1 MWQAVLGYS
10 GDPEVASDAVAEA
23 FAQALRRTDLR
34 SPVNWIWR
42 TAFRV
47 AAAELK
53 RRRHPGAPASDRSYE
68 LEPQEVD
75 VIRALAKLT
84 PKQRA
89 VVVLHHV
96 ADQPVAEVAATLGM
110 RPPAVR
116 MHLTRGRRRLRELLE
131 ETDA

>member
-1 MWQAVLGYS
+1 MWQAVLAYS

-34 SPVNWIWR
+34 SPLDWIWK
-42 TAFRV
+42 TAFRI

-53 RRRHPGAPASDRSYE
+53 RRRPPAVVFERSVE

-75 VIRALAKLT
+75 VIRALAKLP

-89 VVVLHHV
+89 VIVLHHV
-96 ADQPVAEVAATLGM
+96 VDQPVSQVAETLGIK
-110 RPPAVR
+110 PSAVR
-116 MHLTRGRRRLRELLE
+116 MHLTRGRRRLRDLLE
-131 ETDA
+131 EADA